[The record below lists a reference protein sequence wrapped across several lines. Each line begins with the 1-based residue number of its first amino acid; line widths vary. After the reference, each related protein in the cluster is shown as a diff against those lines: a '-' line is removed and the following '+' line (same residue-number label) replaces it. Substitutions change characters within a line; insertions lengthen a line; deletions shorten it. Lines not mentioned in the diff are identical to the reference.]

1 MSQELS
7 ICLFKRKYYVS
18 NFSSFFL
25 KCQAA
30 LILFKEEAIYD
41 VLIVAAVFQSGV
53 KIFLAD
59 VDLSFYS
66 RNNF

>member
-1 MSQELS
+1 MPGSLNTV
-7 ICLFKRKYYVS
+7 L
-18 NFSSFFL
+18 
-25 KCQAA
+25 
-30 LILFKEEAIYD
+30 EEAIYD
-41 VLIVAAVFQSGV
+41 VLIVAAVFQYGV

>member
-1 MSQELS
+1 M
-7 ICLFKRKYYVS
+7 
-18 NFSSFFL
+18 
-25 KCQAA
+25 
-30 LILFKEEAIYD
+30 YD